1 MPREDPQDLLS
12 RHDAT
17 EGKKVMVQCFVTE
30 EKKEMRL
37 LTLYYSQFT
46 EETSQEQGKRKGFQD
61 SSVPGQTL
69 CLPPRKSEDQPELF
83 SDFLV
88 SMTEMVLFARCA
100 TFQL

>member
-1 MPREDPQDLLS
+1 MMLPKAKRSWSSALLPR
-12 RHDAT
+12 
-17 EGKKVMVQCFVTE
+17 K
-30 EKKEMRL
+30 KKEMRL